1 MMDFIMENRSELLE
15 KTLEHFYISI
25 FALVIGIVIAVP
37 LGILI
42 AKNKRLAGII
52 LTTAGVLQT
61 IPTLALLAL
70 MIPLFGI
77 GKTPAIIALAAYIL
91 LPMLN
96 NTIIGVQSIS
106 GEVKEAAKSM
116 GMTNMQLMRSVD
128 FPLALP
134 YIMSGVRLSSVYV
147 ISWATLASYIGAGG
161 LGDYVFQGL
170 NLYEPMMII
179 VAAVLV
185 TSIAL
190 ITDVILSFVEKWSVP
205 KGLKVSR

>member
-1 MMDFIMENRSELLE
+1 MMDFISENRAELLE
-15 KTLEHFYISI
+15 KTMEHFFISI
-25 FALVIGIVIAVP
+25 IALSIGILIAVP
-37 LGILI
+37 LGIFI
-42 AKNKRLAGII
+42 SKNKRLSGTI

-70 MIPLFGI
+70 MIPLFGV

-161 LGDYVFQGL
+161 LGDFVFQGL

-185 TSIAL
+185 TTIAL
-190 ITDVILSFVEKWSVP
+190 VTDLILSFVEKWSVP

>member
-1 MMDFIMENRSELLE
+1 MIDFIMENRSELLE

-25 FALVIGIVIAVP
+25 FALVIGILIAVP

-70 MIPLFGI
+70 MIPLFGV

-116 GMTNMQLMRSVD
+116 GMTNLQLMRSVD

-170 NLYEPMMII
+170 NLYEPVMIL
-179 VAAVLV
+179 VAAILV
-185 TSIAL
+185 TAIAL
-190 ITDVILSFVEKWSVP
+190 ITDVLLSFVERWSVP

>member
-1 MMDFIMENRSELLE
+1 MIDFITENRAELLE
-15 KTLEHFYISI
+15 KTMEHFFISI
-25 FALVIGIVIAVP
+25 VALSIGILIAVP

-42 AKNKRLAGII
+42 AKNKRFSGII

-106 GEVKEAAKSM
+106 GDVKEAAKSM
-116 GMTNMQLMRSVD
+116 GMTNLQLMRSVD

-161 LGDYVFQGL
+161 LGDFVFQGL

-185 TSIAL
+185 TTIAL
-190 ITDVILSFVEKWSVP
+190 LTDLILSFVEKWSVP

>member
-1 MMDFIMENRSELLE
+1 MMDFISNNSAELLE
-15 KTLEHFYISI
+15 KTMEHFFISI
-25 FALVIGIVIAVP
+25 IALLIGILIAVP
-37 LGILI
+37 LGIFI
-42 AKNKRLAGII
+42 SKNKRLSGIV

-70 MIPLFGI
+70 MIPLFGV

-106 GEVKEAAKSM
+106 GDVKEAAKSM
-116 GMTNMQLMRSVD
+116 GMTNFQLMRSVD

-161 LGDYVFQGL
+161 LGDFVFQGL

-185 TSIAL
+185 TTIAL
-190 ITDVILSFVEKWSVP
+190 MTDLILSFVEKWSVP

>member
-1 MMDFIMENRSELLE
+1 MIDFISENRAELLE
-15 KTLEHFYISI
+15 KTLEHFLISI
-25 FALVIGIVIAVP
+25 IALLIGILIAVP
-37 LGILI
+37 LGIFI

-70 MIPLFGI
+70 MIPLFGV

-106 GEVKEAAKSM
+106 GNVKEAAKSM
-116 GMTNMQLMRSVD
+116 GMTNIQLMRSVD

-161 LGDYVFQGL
+161 LGDFVFQGL

-185 TSIAL
+185 TTIAL
-190 ITDVILSFVEKWSVP
+190 ATDLLLSFVEKWSVP

>member
-1 MMDFIMENRSELLE
+1 MIDFIFDNRAELLE

-25 FALVIGIVIAVP
+25 FSLVIGIVIAVP

-42 AKNKRLAGII
+42 AKNKRLSGII

-70 MIPLFGI
+70 MIPLFGV

-116 GMTNMQLMRSVD
+116 GMTNFQLMRSVD

-170 NLYEPMMII
+170 NLYEPVMII

>member
-1 MMDFIMENRSELLE
+1 MMDFISNNRAELLE
-15 KTLEHFYISI
+15 KTMEHFFISI
-25 FALVIGIVIAVP
+25 IALLIGILIAVP
-37 LGILI
+37 LGIFI
-42 AKNKRLAGII
+42 SKNKRLSGIV

-70 MIPLFGI
+70 MIPLFGV

-106 GEVKEAAKSM
+106 GDVKEAAKSM
-116 GMTNMQLMRSVD
+116 GMTNFQLMRSVD

-161 LGDYVFQGL
+161 LGDFVFQGL

-185 TSIAL
+185 TTIAL
-190 ITDVILSFVEKWSVP
+190 LTDLILSFVEKWSVP

>member
-1 MMDFIMENRSELLE
+1 MMDFIMENRTELLE

-190 ITDVILSFVEKWSVP
+190 ITDVVLSFVEKWSVP

>member
-1 MMDFIMENRSELLE
+1 MMNFILENRAELLE
-15 KTLEHFYISI
+15 KTMEHFFISI
-25 FALVIGIVIAVP
+25 VALSIGILIAVP
-37 LGILI
+37 LGIFI
-42 AKNKRLAGII
+42 SKNKKLSGII

-70 MIPLFGI
+70 MIPLFGV

-116 GMTNMQLMRSVD
+116 GMTNLQLMRSVD

-161 LGDYVFQGL
+161 LGDFVFQGM

-185 TSIAL
+185 TTIAL
-190 ITDVILSFVEKWSVP
+190 VTDLILSFVEKWSVP

>member
-1 MMDFIMENRSELLE
+1 MMDFISENRAELLE
-15 KTLEHFYISI
+15 KTMEHFFISI
-25 FALVIGIVIAVP
+25 IALLIGILIAVP
-37 LGILI
+37 LGIFI
-42 AKNKRLAGII
+42 SKNKRLSGIV

-70 MIPLFGI
+70 MIPLFGV

-116 GMTNMQLMRSVD
+116 GMTNLQLMRSVD

-161 LGDYVFQGL
+161 LGDFVFQGL

-185 TSIAL
+185 TTIAL
-190 ITDVILSFVEKWSVP
+190 VTDLILSFVEKWSVP

>member
-1 MMDFIMENRSELLE
+1 MMNFISENRAELLE
-15 KTLEHFYISI
+15 KTMEHFFISI
-25 FALVIGIVIAVP
+25 VALSIGILIAVP
-37 LGILI
+37 LGIFI
-42 AKNKRLAGII
+42 SKNKKLSGII

-70 MIPLFGI
+70 MIPLFGV

-116 GMTNMQLMRSVD
+116 GMTNLQLMRSVD

-161 LGDYVFQGL
+161 LGDFVFQGM

-185 TSIAL
+185 TTIAL
-190 ITDVILSFVEKWSVP
+190 VTDLILSFVEKWSVP

>member
-1 MMDFIMENRSELLE
+1 MMDFIMENRAELLE

-170 NLYEPMMII
+170 NLYEPVMIL
-179 VAAVLV
+179 VAAILV
-185 TSIAL
+185 TAIAL
-190 ITDVILSFVEKWSVP
+190 ITDVLLSFVERWSVP

>member
-1 MMDFIMENRSELLE
+1 MIDFIMENRTELLE

-42 AKNKRLAGII
+42 SKNKRLSNII

>member
-1 MMDFIMENRSELLE
+1 MIDFIIDNRAELVE

-25 FALVIGIVIAVP
+25 FALVIGILIAVP

-42 AKNKRLAGII
+42 AKNKKLAGII

-61 IPTLALLAL
+61 VPTLALLAL
-70 MIPLFGI
+70 MIPLFGV

-116 GMTNMQLMRSVD
+116 GMTNFQLMRAVD

-170 NLYEPMMII
+170 NLYEPVMIL

-185 TSIAL
+185 TTIAL
-190 ITDVILSFVEKWSVP
+190 ITDIILSFVEKWSVP
-205 KGLKVSR
+205 KGLRVSR

>member
-1 MMDFIMENRSELLE
+1 MMDFISNNSAELLE
-15 KTLEHFYISI
+15 KTMEHFFISI
-25 FALVIGIVIAVP
+25 IALLIGILIAVP
-37 LGILI
+37 LGIFI
-42 AKNKRLAGII
+42 SKNKRLSGIV

-70 MIPLFGI
+70 MIPLFGV

-106 GEVKEAAKSM
+106 GDVKEAAKSM
-116 GMTNMQLMRSVD
+116 GMTNFQLMRSVD

-161 LGDYVFQGL
+161 LGDFVFQGL

-185 TSIAL
+185 TTIAL
-190 ITDVILSFVEKWSVP
+190 LTDLILSFVEKWSVP

>member
-1 MMDFIMENRSELLE
+1 MIDFLTENRAELLE
-15 KTLEHFYISI
+15 KTMEHFFISI
-25 FALVIGIVIAVP
+25 VALSIGILIAVP

-42 AKNKRLAGII
+42 AKNKRFSGII

-106 GEVKEAAKSM
+106 GDVKEAAKSM
-116 GMTNMQLMRSVD
+116 GMTNLQLMRSVD

-161 LGDYVFQGL
+161 LGDFVFQGL

-185 TSIAL
+185 TTIAL
-190 ITDVILSFVEKWSVP
+190 LTDLILSFVEKWSVP

>member
-1 MMDFIMENRSELLE
+1 MMDFIMENRAELLE

-190 ITDVILSFVEKWSVP
+190 ITDVVLSFVEKWSVP

>member
-1 MMDFIMENRSELLE
+1 MIDFIMENRSELLE

-25 FALVIGIVIAVP
+25 FALVIGILIAVP

-42 AKNKRLAGII
+42 AKNKRLAGVI

-70 MIPLFGI
+70 MIPLFGV

-116 GMTNMQLMRSVD
+116 GMTNLQLMRSVD

-170 NLYEPMMII
+170 NLYEPVMIL
-179 VAAVLV
+179 VAAILV
-185 TSIAL
+185 TAIAL
-190 ITDVILSFVEKWSVP
+190 ITDVLLSFVERWSVP

>member
-1 MMDFIMENRSELLE
+1 MMEFITENSGELVG
-15 KTLEHFYISI
+15 KMLEHFYISI
-25 FALVIGIVIAVP
+25 ISLTIGILIAVP

-42 AKNKRLAGII
+42 AKNKRFSGII

-70 MIPLFGI
+70 MIPLFGV
-77 GKTPAIIALAAYIL
+77 GMTPAIIALSAYIL

-96 NTIIGVQSIS
+96 NTILGVQSIS

-116 GMTNMQLMRSVD
+116 GMTNFQLMRSVD

-161 LGDYVFQGL
+161 LGDFVFQGL
-170 NLYEPMMII
+170 NLYEPAMII
-179 VAAVLV
+179 VAALLV
-185 TSIAL
+185 TVLAL
-190 ITDVILSFVEKWSVP
+190 ITDFLLSRVEKWSVP
-205 KGLKVSR
+205 KGLKISR

>member
-1 MMDFIMENRSELLE
+1 MMDFISENRAELLE
-15 KTLEHFYISI
+15 KTFEHFFISI
-25 FALVIGIVIAVP
+25 IALVIGIFIAVP
-37 LGILI
+37 LGIFI
-42 AKNKRLAGII
+42 AKNKRISGIV

-70 MIPLFGI
+70 MIPLFGV

-116 GMTNMQLMRSVD
+116 GMTNIQLMRSVD

-161 LGDYVFQGL
+161 LGDFVFQGL

-185 TSIAL
+185 TTIAL
-190 ITDVILSFVEKWSVP
+190 ATDLLLSFVEKWSVP
-205 KGLKVSR
+205 KGLKISR

>member
-1 MMDFIMENRSELLE
+1 MIDFISENRAELLE
-15 KTLEHFYISI
+15 KTLEHFFISI
-25 FALVIGIVIAVP
+25 VALSIGILIAVP

-42 AKNKRLAGII
+42 AKNKRFAGMI

-96 NTIIGVQSIS
+96 NTILGVQSIS
-106 GEVKEAAKSM
+106 GDVKEAAKSM
-116 GMTNMQLMRSVD
+116 GMTNLQLMRSVD

-147 ISWATLASYIGAGG
+147 VSWATLASYIGAGG
-161 LGDYVFQGL
+161 LGDFVFQGL

-185 TSIAL
+185 TTIAL
-190 ITDVILSFVEKWSVP
+190 ATDLILSFVEKWSVP

>member
-1 MMDFIMENRSELLE
+1 MMDFISENRVELLE
-15 KTLEHFYISI
+15 KTMEHFFISLI
-25 FALVIGIVIAVP
+25 ALLIGILIAVP
-37 LGILI
+37 LGIFI
-42 AKNKRLAGII
+42 SKNKRLSGIV

-70 MIPLFGI
+70 MIPLFGV

-106 GEVKEAAKSM
+106 GDVKEAAKSM
-116 GMTNMQLMRSVD
+116 GMTNFQLMRSVD

-161 LGDYVFQGL
+161 LGDFVFQGL

-185 TSIAL
+185 TTIAL
-190 ITDVILSFVEKWSVP
+190 LTDLILSLVEKWSVP

>member
-1 MMDFIMENRSELLE
+1 MMDFISNNRAELLE
-15 KTLEHFYISI
+15 KTLEHFFISI
-25 FALVIGIVIAVP
+25 IALLIGILIAVP
-37 LGILI
+37 LGIFI
-42 AKNKRLAGII
+42 SKNKRLSGIV

-70 MIPLFGI
+70 MIPLFGV

-106 GEVKEAAKSM
+106 GDVKEAAKSM
-116 GMTNMQLMRSVD
+116 GMTNFQLMRSVD

-161 LGDYVFQGL
+161 LGDFVFQGL

-179 VAAVLV
+179 VAAILV
-185 TSIAL
+185 TTIAL
-190 ITDVILSFVEKWSVP
+190 LTDLILSFVEKWSVP

>member
-1 MMDFIMENRSELLE
+1 
-15 KTLEHFYISI
+15 
-25 FALVIGIVIAVP
+25 
-37 LGILI
+37 
-42 AKNKRLAGII
+42 
-52 LTTAGVLQT
+52 
-61 IPTLALLAL
+61 
-70 MIPLFGI
+70 
-77 GKTPAIIALAAYIL
+77 
-91 LPMLN
+91 
-96 NTIIGVQSIS
+96 
-106 GEVKEAAKSM
+106 
-116 GMTNMQLMRSVD
+116 
-128 FPLALP
+128 
-134 YIMSGVRLSSVYV
+134 MSGVRLSSVYV